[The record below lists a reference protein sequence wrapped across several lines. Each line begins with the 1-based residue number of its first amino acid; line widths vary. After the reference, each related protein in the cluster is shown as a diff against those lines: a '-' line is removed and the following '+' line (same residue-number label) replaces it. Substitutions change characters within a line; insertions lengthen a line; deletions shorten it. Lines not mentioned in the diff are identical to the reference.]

1 MNKIS
6 KKPSSDTNHNTK
18 DESVSPF
25 QRIKNIISKNRKI
38 FYWLGGLVII
48 SILSFSAFKVYLE
61 AKEKKRDEFYLIH
74 IIEMN
79 YLIQI
84 IESEL
89 LDSDYMT
96 MNYLIIDYSR

>member
-38 FYWLGGLVII
+38 FYWFGGLVII
-48 SILSFSAFKVYLE
+48 SILSFSALKKFIWKRKKK
-61 AKEKKRDEFYLIH
+61 KERILFI
-74 IIEMN
+74 N
-79 YLIQI
+79 
-84 IESEL
+84 
-89 LDSDYMT
+89 
-96 MNYLIIDYSR
+96 

>member
-38 FYWLGGLVII
+38 FYWLGGL
-48 SILSFSAFKVYLE
+48 
-61 AKEKKRDEFYLIH
+61 
-74 IIEMN
+74 
-79 YLIQI
+79 
-84 IESEL
+84 
-89 LDSDYMT
+89 
-96 MNYLIIDYSR
+96 